1 VVLIAMKAIIEKIG
15 KLSPEDQREVEDFI
29 DFLKEKRAK
38 RLKKKPTFGWAG
50 ALKELKDQYTSVELQ
65 HKVADWRAGEE

>member
-1 VVLIAMKAIIEKIG
+1 VVLIAMKTLVEKIG
-15 KLSPEDQREVEDFI
+15 ELSLEDQREIEDFI

-38 RLKKKPTFGWAG
+38 RLKKKPTFSWAG

-65 HKVADWRAGEE
+65 HKVADWRVDEE

>member
-1 VVLIAMKAIIEKIG
+1 MKAIIEKIG

-38 RLKKKPTFGWAG
+38 RLKKKPTFSWAG